1 MKNVAVIG
9 LGTMGPGIAATLA
22 RGGLTVSGYDTS
34 AEAVANSSALID
46 GAFGVLE
53 ALGMPDNGGAGQIT
67 MHGSLKDCVAGADL
81 VVETVPEEL
90 DLKLELLGELDALV
104 TPECVLASDTS
115 GLPIT
120 RLQDGNSNPGRVVG
134 MHWSNPPHIIPIIE
148 VVAGKDTARETVE
161 RMVALIRQI
170 NLLPIVVK
178 KDVPGFVENRVL
190 YAIMR
195 ECVDLVEDGVIDA
208 EALDQC
214 VSWGIGY
221 KLAVVG
227 PMALLDMAGLDIY
240 QAVGSYLNK
249 ELSTRGDVSPLIT
262 ARTAEGRLGIK
273 SGGGIFDY
281 TPERIAE
288 LRQARAQKLV
298 ATRRALENR

>member
-9 LGTMGPGIAATLA
+9 MGTMGPGIAATLA
-22 RGGLTVSGYDTS
+22 RGGMNVRGYDTS
-34 AEAVANSSALID
+34 AAAVAKSGALIS
-46 GAFGVLE
+46 GAFGVLD
-53 ALGMPDNGGAGQIT
+53 ALGMPDHGGAEKIS
-67 MHGSLKDCVAGADL
+67 MSDSLEDCVAEADL
-81 VVETVPEEL
+81 VVETVPEDV
-90 DLKLELLGELDALV
+90 DLKLELLGILDGLV
-104 TPECVLASDTS
+104 SPECVLASDTS
-115 GLPIT
+115 GIPIT
-120 RLQDGNSNPGRVVG
+120 RLQQGNSNPGRVIG

-148 VVAGKDTARETVE
+148 VVAGQDTAPETVE
-161 RMVALIRQI
+161 RMTALIRQI
-170 NLLPIVVK
+170 NLLPILIK
-178 KDVPGFVENRVL
+178 KDVAGFVENSVL

-195 ECVDLVEDGVIDA
+195 ECVDLVADGVIDA

-221 KLAVVG
+221 KLSVVG

-240 QAVGSYLNK
+240 QAVASYLNK

-262 ARTAEGRLGIK
+262 ERTAAGRLGIK

-281 TPERIAE
+281 TPQKIAE

-298 ATRRALENR
+298 ATRKALENS